1 MRWSWPAFGA
11 GSAAGAMF
19 VLLLLGGTC
28 GDAPVPSEPAAPNER
43 PTPVAAA
50 SVRSAPRVRAT
61 ESASTDVTPA
71 ATSEPAVADV
81 EVPVAGPEDG
91 TPETTGPADHEGT
104 SVEIPL
110 SGRIVTAS
118 GFTLRANIDV
128 TESLVFVFT
137 ADGSGPTS
145 VSAPVQQG
153 LARARAAAEALAA
166 SGRGTSEADV
176 DALLRSSD
184 DGDREAA
191 IGLAT
196 RSAPPMTARLL
207 AVARD
212 ATVGGSVRAT
222 ALVAAAEAAP
232 GDPSVGTAVAALT
245 SDKDVTVRR
254 TAIELLPRFPK
265 QGGDRAI
272 AILRAGD
279 YSDVFL
285 DALARTVAASD
296 RAGEFLF
303 GSLAPDAAFAVIRA
317 LAHTEPVDANARTR
331 LLARLPDAIR
341 PLLGLPE
348 MLANAGEAFGAAATS
363 GHVVFLRSVAVS
375 PSLPTALRLAAVDA
389 AIAAPEC
396 ADGRAALL
404 ASALADGRSP
414 VEFLRAVLQRV
425 PAGDVADGNVKSSI
439 AALAESHGNEWLREE
454 ARAKLQA
461 SPVRADAGGLKIL
474 SGIYGKDGKTV
485 DVTDALRSMVV
496 GGRLV
501 VEAGNAL
508 AGDPLVGV
516 VKDLTIAYEWKGE
529 RRTRTIREYETLT
542 LP

>member
-1 MRWSWPAFGA
+1 VGDYARVYNS
-11 GSAAGAMF
+11 SAA
-19 VLLLLGGTC
+19 T
-28 GDAPVPSEPAAPNER
+28 
-43 PTPVAAA
+43 TPV
-50 SVRSAPRVRAT
+50 S
-61 ESASTDVTPA
+61 PA
-71 ATSEPAVADV
+71 
-81 EVPVAGPEDG
+81 
-91 TPETTGPADHEGT
+91 
-104 SVEIPL
+104 
-110 SGRIVTAS
+110 
-118 GFTLRANIDV
+118 
-128 TESLVFVFT
+128 
-137 ADGSGPTS
+137 
-145 VSAPVQQG
+145 VQQG
-153 LARARAAAEALAA
+153 VARARAAAEAIVA
-166 SGRGTSEADV
+166 SGGGSSDADV
-176 DALLRSSD
+176 DALLGSSD

-191 IGLAT
+191 IGLAA
-196 RSAPPMTARLL
+196 RSSPPMTARLL

-232 GDPSVGTAVAALT
+232 GDMAVGTAVAALAV
-245 SDKDVTVRR
+245 DKDVTVRR
-254 TAIELLPRFPK
+254 TAIELLPRFPRA
-265 QGGDRAI
+265 GADSAI

-279 YSDVFL
+279 YSDALL
-285 DALARTVAASD
+285 DPLARTVAASD
-296 RAGEFLF
+296 RAAEFLF
-303 GSLAPDAAFAVIRA
+303 GNPAPDAAFAVIA
-317 LAHTEPVDANARTR
+317 SLAKTHPVDPGARAR

-348 MLANAGEAFGAAATS
+348 MLVHAGETFGAAAS
-363 GHVVFLRSVAVS
+363 AGHVVFLRSVAVS

-389 AIAAPEC
+389 AVAAGEC
-396 ADGRAALL
+396 ADGRATLL

-425 PAGDVADGNVKSSI
+425 PAGDVADGGVKSSI
-439 AALAESHGNEWLREE
+439 AALAESHPNEWLREE

-508 AGDPLVGV
+508 AGDPLFGI
-516 VKDLTIAYEWKGE
+516 VKDLTVAYEWKGE